1 MLVPS
6 SEFTPRSEL
15 MSISVLLRSVL
26 LRSVRYRAAELLPQL
41 RLLGWA
47 AGCRGMGYRS
57 AQPGTL
63 LWHLTASCPRVGYH
77 EKYESEEILQTPVSA
92 RSSPAACSPVR
103 RASLRCGV
111 RSNSGSVATLAAA
124 PRDGTSPLIHICY
137 TQAGPGCHSI
147 GLNWVK
153 RSSAPP
159 SPDTRRPAQ
168 GGSKARCQ
176 HCRQARGHICGH
188 RKTDD
193 FAECPVHHQRL

>member
-1 MLVPS
+1 
-6 SEFTPRSEL
+6 
-15 MSISVLLRSVL
+15 MSISVLLRSV
-26 LRSVRYRAAELLPQL
+26 RYGPAELLPQL

-63 LWHLTASCPRVGYH
+63 LWHSTATCPRVGYH

-103 RASLRCGV
+103 WTSLRCGV
-111 RSNSGSVATLAAA
+111 RRNSGATLAAA
-124 PRDGTSPLIHICY
+124 PRDGTSLVIHICY

-176 HCRQARGHICGH
+176 RGHIRGH

-193 FAECPVHHQRL
+193 SLNVRSTTKDYECRFGF